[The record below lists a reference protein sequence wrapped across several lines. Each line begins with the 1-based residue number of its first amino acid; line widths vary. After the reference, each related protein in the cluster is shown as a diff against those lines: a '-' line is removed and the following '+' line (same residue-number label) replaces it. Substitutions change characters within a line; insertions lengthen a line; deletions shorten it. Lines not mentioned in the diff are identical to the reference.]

1 MRNPRVIVISDAS
14 PRWLWRL
21 AQRVQNEV
29 PGATVCGL
37 VQADEALP
45 DGKESLG
52 ERFRAGLARIGH
64 VLLRCLH
71 ACPERPDAGAEF
83 TDATLIQSAKR
94 TGWPIVTLSGGGVDA
109 AVNLLQQQQPDLCLA
124 LVSRSLAHE
133 ILTIP
138 RLGSIVVNRPALP
151 HLDLEASGKK
161 EIQLTISRVQ
171 GTREL
176 SCIRTLS
183 LPIEPY
189 DTVTSIALKTDLV
202 GSDLLIQS
210 SAETIRE
217 AGVARDHL
225 DDASLTF
232 SYLDYYQQR
241 KSDGTCSAQPTLR
254 ARPAWKLLLIS
265 LLLSP
270 YLIVRNWYRR
280 SRRRFPVVILVHHL
294 ISDNPHLLGMPTEV
308 FFRQVKFLQKHYR
321 VVSLSQA
328 IELLKSGVVRAPTVV
343 LSFDDGYQENFLTL
357 RSVVEATG
365 VPVSLFVCTRI
376 VEEQAEFP
384 HDQARGQHNFNAL
397 SWDQVL
403 YLSRNGVEIGSH
415 TRSHFDCGSHDTE
428 TLRQELV
435 GAKADLQRRL
445 SQRIRFFGFPYGKP
459 ENISDEAVR
468 LTQSNYECFLSCFGG
483 ENFPDEPVPQ
493 AHLLRK
499 SHPADLWELELTLQ
513 GALDLR
519 QLIKRALGWGGQ
531 AEEVARLRPTAL
543 GGAA

>member
-1 MRNPRVIVISDAS
+1 MRNLRVIVISDAS
-14 PRWLWRL
+14 PRLLWRL

-37 VQADEALP
+37 VHTRGARP
-45 DGKESLG
+45 KG
-52 ERFRAGLARIGH
+52 EEPLSERVRAGLVRVAD

-71 ACPERPDAGAEF
+71 AGPKHQNSGAEF
-83 TDATLIQSAKR
+83 TDTTLVQSAQR
-94 TGWPIVTLSGGGVDA
+94 VGWPVVTLADGSVDP
-109 AVNLLQQQQPDLCLA
+109 AVDLLQQQQPDLCLA
-124 LVSRSLAHE
+124 LVSRSPAHAVLA
-133 ILTIP
+133 IP
-138 RLGSIVVNRPALP
+138 RLGSIVVNRHGLARR
-151 HLDLEASGKK
+151 DFEAGGQT
-161 EIQLTISRVQ
+161 EIKLTISRVQ

-176 SCIRTLS
+176 TCRRTLS
-183 LPIEPY
+183 VPIEPY
-189 DTVTSIALKTDLV
+189 DTVTSIALKSDLV
-202 GSDLLIQS
+202 GSDLLIQNA
-210 SAETIRE
+210 AETIRE

-225 DDASLTF
+225 HDASLTL

-241 KSDGTCSAQPTLR
+241 KADEKCS
-254 ARPAWKLLLIS
+254 ARPALRSRPAWRLLLIS

-270 YLIVRNWYRR
+270 YLIMRNWYRR
-280 SRRRFPVVILVHHL
+280 FGSRFPVVILVHHL

-308 FFRQVKFLQKHYR
+308 FFRQVEFLQKHYR
-321 VVSLSQA
+321 IVSLSQA

-357 RSVVEATG
+357 RSVIEATG
-365 VPVSLFVCTRI
+365 IPVSLFVCTKV

-435 GAKADLQRRL
+435 GAKADLQHHLGERV
-445 SQRIRFFGFPYGKP
+445 RFFGFPYGKP
-459 ENISDEAVR
+459 ENISEEAVR
-468 LTQSNYECFLSCFGG
+468 LTQSNYEYSLSCFGG
-483 ENFPDEPVPQ
+483 DNFPHGPVPQ
-493 AHLLRK
+493 AHLFRK

-513 GALDLR
+513 GTLDLR

-531 AEEVARLRPTAL
+531 AEEVARLRATAL
-543 GGAA
+543 GGTA